1 MEVLDHYIH
10 PTTSDLLGMIDAASL
25 TIRAFSAQADSVALT
40 PGSKSVEKIGLLPVP
55 IPGRDSLE
63 LSDWKFDTRISQSS
77 SHRYLLM
84 QVSRWSLARKMA
96 VIDMDDDDESELA
109 ITNKMEIPYIAT
121 LILEEAEGRGEYHRV
136 GHAKIRDEHRGKILW
151 QPQELVLI

>member
-10 PTTSDLLGMIDAASL
+10 PTTLDLLGMIDVASL

-84 QVSRWSLARKMA
+84 QVSRWSLARKTA
-96 VIDMDDDDESELA
+96 VIDMDDDENLNWPSLIRWRSRTLQLSFVRRQKNVENITELA
-109 ITNKMEIPYIAT
+109 M
-121 LILEEAEGRGEYHRV
+121 LRLETSTEGRSCGSSRSWY
-136 GHAKIRDEHRGKILW
+136 
-151 QPQELVLI
+151 